1 MSFLEAN
8 GEKFSSAQH
17 LCVENKSLLNARA
30 LSFSTLTARALSFST
45 LTARALSFST
55 LTARA
60 LSFSTPTAVDNMGE
74 IMMVVLGDSLLI
86 S

>member
-30 LSFSTLTARALSFST
+30 LSFSTLTA
-45 LTARALSFST
+45 
-55 LTARA
+55 
-60 LSFSTPTAVDNMGE
+60 VGNMGE
-74 IMMVVLGDSLLI
+74 IMMMVLGDSLLI